1 MEELKSFSHPIDP
14 PHVKVE
20 NPPWQRIY
28 KFALGAWIFAMM
40 SLALAAAGFLS
51 GCGGGG
57 GSSSNDGRDVVNSL
71 SGYVLPGELSAVP
84 ASKEEN
90 LQSTSVTSAKT
101 ITVSKLGNSVFS
113 NLAKAFNGADTD
125 YTKARAHKF
134 VEEPVLEQ
142 FSVLE
147 DVLTA
152 LDQTNYYNELG
163 QPAYK
168 AMVTMVGEGDEGKEQ
183 KSLQPWVVEADIVD
197 ADGNVVEPD
206 RAVSGVDYDVRVRTW
221 IEEGDRLI
229 KGQFLITDPPTQNDD
244 GSYAD
249 YGTWTLNVSFGDSGE
264 EFFAA
269 SCSVNDA
276 GQSVIKLH
284 ETMGP
289 EGPGSGESMNLL
301 TEVKAIMNRS
311 DTEGYGKVSY
321 PDWDALYGP
330 GADPNPTSIP
340 TLSAKYAYNED
351 YVGLEE
357 EGDSPVYKDRTDVVE
372 MTHNYGVFRYD
383 NGDNIMRHKTFGFP
397 FYYVDD
403 NGYNRYGYY
412 GAWQGRHQIWMDMGE
427 GQDGQNNIADLE
439 GVPVTKENHGPDAV
453 DETYKIG
460 PTFNGT
466 LVKRDYVDATL
477 DDIINIPVEIW
488 VNKDYQLLYMSG
500 SEGTDWYLCKEIIWG
515 DPIECNDETPVLFE
529 TAIGYET
536 LVVGAND
543 DRKHVD
549 INGWEPNGMGSGQN
563 INYVFLEDGD
573 NGPDFYEAYRDQNT
587 GKLIADDPQV
597 AIDTTKVTQLWVW
610 IGGSLWV
617 EYTGT
622 GTTGWWEKE
631 VVGFDE
637 MAWMPEFGDN
647 DRSYTL
653 PKNNELYVNMQG
665 ASYIVRT
672 DNSDN
677 PPTVKLEL
685 QTALNP
691 KNAADL
697 LPSGTTLKNPWDVD
711 NTDPTT
717 YKFII
722 DPNSD
727 KYLMLVYAHIGQNDK
742 DQDGDPMSDPNGNP
756 IAEDSIVK
764 TGMWGL
770 ETLDGDA
777 FNWEYSGDGG
787 WGSVTYLMDGNQ
799 YLLLDDPVRF
809 QSKEITLTN
818 NGVEKTITL
827 GLQFDGWMMGL
838 PDLYWE
844 LERNGWEMTDDI
856 KDKIINLPAGTRL
869 TSVDNV
875 EYVLKPLEISQ
886 FLMPATGVDSSL
898 LPDLTQADSVDLETV
913 PDFEDHGMGA
923 MPSGTQVLY
932 SEGIP
937 TED

>member
-1 MEELKSFSHPIDP
+1 MEELKLISHPIDP

-20 NPPWQRIY
+20 NPPWKRIY
-28 KFALGAWIFAMM
+28 KFALGAWIFAML

-57 GSSSNDGRDVVNSL
+57 SSSNGSSDVVNSL

-101 ITVSKLGNSVFS
+101 IMVSKLGNSVFS
-113 NLAKAFNGADTD
+113 NLAKAFNGADTN
-125 YTKARAHKF
+125 YTKTRAHKF
-134 VEEPVLEQ
+134 VEEPALEQ

-152 LDQTNYYNELG
+152 LDQTKYYNELG

-206 RAVSGVDYDVRVRTW
+206 RAVSGGNYDVRVRAW

-229 KGQFLITDPPTQNDD
+229 KGQFLITDPPTQIDD

-249 YGTWTLNVSFGDSGE
+249 YGTWTLNVSFDDTGK

-269 SCSVNDA
+269 SCSVDDERR
-276 GQSVIKLH
+276 SIIKLH

-311 DTEGYGKVSY
+311 ETEGYGKVSF

-340 TLSAKYAYNED
+340 TISAKYAYNED
-351 YVGLEE
+351 YVGLKE
-357 EGDSPVYKDRTDVVE
+357 EGDSPVYKDRTNVVE

-397 FYYVDD
+397 FYYFDETA
-403 NGYNRYGYY
+403 GYNRYGYY
-412 GAWQGRHQIWMDMGE
+412 GAWQGRHQIWMDMG
-427 GQDGQNNIADLE
+427 GQDGQVDLAALKGLE
-439 GVPVTKENHGPDAV
+439 VTKDNHGPDAV
-453 DETYKIG
+453 KKTYTIG
-460 PTFNGT
+460 KTFNGT
-466 LVKRDYVDATL
+466 LVKRDYVNASL
-477 DDIINIPVEIW
+477 NDIKNIPVEIW
-488 VNKDYQLLYMSG
+488 VNKDYQLLYMTGDQGLAWYVCKDIDWSNYPTLDCSSTPIHFE
-500 SEGTDWYLCKEIIWG
+500 SE
-515 DPIECNDETPVLFE
+515 
-529 TAIGYET
+529 IGYES

-543 DRKHVD
+543 NRKNVN
-549 INGWEPNGMGSGQN
+549 INGWDESAQQPKDFVYLMADTINGNQAG
-563 INYVFLEDGD
+563 
-573 NGPDFYEAYRDQNT
+573 FYEAQRNSEGRLVAKIPLAAINT
-587 GKLIADDPQV
+587 SNI
-597 AIDTTKVTQLWVW
+597 TQLWVW

-617 EYTGT
+617 EYNGSS
-622 GTTGWWEKE
+622 WVEKE
-631 VVGFDE
+631 VVSFDE
-637 MAWMPEFGDN
+637 NTWMPEFGDT
-647 DRSYTL
+647 DRPYTL
-653 PKNNELYVNMQG
+653 PSNNELYINMQG
-665 ASYIVRT
+665 ASYVVKNDGT
-672 DNSDN
+672 NV
-677 PPTVKLEL
+677 TVQLEL
-685 QTALNP
+685 QTTLNP
-691 KNAADL
+691 KNAATL
-697 LPSGTTLKNPWDVD
+697 LPSGTILRDPWDMDKV
-711 NTDPTT
+711 NST
-717 YKFII
+717 YKFVIE
-722 DPNSD
+722 PKNTN
-727 KYLMLVYAHIGQNDK
+727 YLMLVYASIGQNDK
-742 DQDGDPMSDPNGNP
+742 DMEGEPLHTID
-756 IAEDSIVK
+756 EVVE

-770 ETLDGDA
+770 ETTDGKA

-787 WGSVTYLMDGNQ
+787 WGSITYLKDGDK

-809 QSKEITLTN
+809 KSLDITHNDET
-818 NGVEKTITL
+818 KTL

-844 LERNGWEMTDDI
+844 LERNNWEMTDDI
-856 KDKIINLPAGTRL
+856 KDKIINLPAGTVL
-869 TSVDNV
+869 TSVDDV

-886 FLMPATGVDSSL
+886 FLMPVSGVDSSS

-913 PDFEDHGMGA
+913 PDFEDHNMGA